1 MRWMICST
9 AERTVGQ
16 STVGQGGQAKMA
28 KKQRF
33 QFLIELER
41 PTGVD
46 AEDLRQIIEDTF
58 RSIRE
63 VDDPLYHLNR
73 DSVRVR
79 RVKVPDAL

>member
-1 MRWMICST
+1 
-9 AERTVGQ
+9 
-16 STVGQGGQAKMA
+16 MA

-58 RSIRE
+58 RQIRPIE
-63 VDDPLYHLNR
+63 DPLYHLNR

-79 RVKVPDAL
+79 RIKPSDAK